1 MKHHAIA
8 IDGPSGAGKSTMA
21 KATAKELGYLYVDT
35 GAIYR
40 TVGYHMW
47 LMGIGPKDADGIRRL
62 IDDVNI
68 VIDHQADGVQHM
80 ILNGMDVTAE
90 LRTPEMSR
98 YASGVSAQ
106 PCVREYLLD
115 MQRQF
120 AREHD
125 VVMDGRDIGTVVLP
139 RADVKIFLTASPEER
154 ARRRFEEL
162 QAKGDKSSY
171 AQVLDEMKKRDKQD
185 SERDIAPLRPARDA
199 VMLDTSG
206 NTIEQS
212 VQEILEIVREETR
225 MTFWYRLCWWIC
237 RIGLFFW
244 HPVLH
249 VHGREL
255 VPAGCALLCANH
267 SGMADPI
274 WIMLALNSPKM
285 IRILAK
291 EELRRVPFLGW
302 VMEKFDIIFVRRGA
316 HQPEVYKKSTE
327 ALARGRQAARVR
339 GRDAVQRR

>member
-1 MKHHAIA
+1 
-8 IDGPSGAGKSTMA
+8 
-21 KATAKELGYLYVDT
+21 
-35 GAIYR
+35 
-40 TVGYHMW
+40 
-47 LMGIGPKDADGIRRL
+47 
-62 IDDVNI
+62 
-68 VIDHQADGVQHM
+68 
-80 ILNGMDVTAE
+80 
-90 LRTPEMSR
+90 
-98 YASGVSAQ
+98 
-106 PCVREYLLD
+106 
-115 MQRQF
+115 
-120 AREHD
+120 
-125 VVMDGRDIGTVVLP
+125 
-139 RADVKIFLTASPEER
+139 
-154 ARRRFEEL
+154 
-162 QAKGDKSSY
+162 
-171 AQVLDEMKKRDKQD
+171 
-185 SERDIAPLRPARDA
+185 
-199 VMLDTSG
+199 
-206 NTIEQS
+206 
-212 VQEILEIVREETR
+212 

-327 ALARGRQAARVR
+327 ALGAGDKLLVFVEGTRCEDRSCAYGAGERRAGRAGVCDAEPDAVLSCGRLFRRAIQNREHFAERPRSLPRGG
-339 GRDAVQRR
+339 GRDAGDDIQVRR